1 MHAPTSQEFIKKSS
15 CPPEFE
21 IVLFLSD
28 ALPAARSRLVL
39 RHLRTCEFCD
49 AEAKLLAHYSPES
62 EHIETPLMPR
72 PLRLLAESLLVNR
85 FPALDDLT
93 RLDYEI
99 NVLG

>member
-1 MHAPTSQEFIKKSS
+1 MHSPTSQEFIKKSS
-15 CPPEFE
+15 CPAEIE

-28 ALPAARSRLVL
+28 ALSAARSRLTL
-39 RHLRTCEFCD
+39 RHLRICDFCG
-49 AEAKLLAHYSPES
+49 AEAELLAHYSPEP
-62 EHIETPLMPR
+62 EHIEAPPMPT

-93 RLDYEI
+93 RLDYEL